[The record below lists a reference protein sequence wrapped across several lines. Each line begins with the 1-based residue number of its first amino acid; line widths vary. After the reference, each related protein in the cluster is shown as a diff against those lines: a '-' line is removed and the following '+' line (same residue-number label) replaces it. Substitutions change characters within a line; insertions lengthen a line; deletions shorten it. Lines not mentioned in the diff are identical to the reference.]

1 MVEVA
6 LALVLLA
13 GGGLLVSTVIRLN
26 SVDTGFQPDEVVSMR
41 LTLPWEEYDGPAI
54 GAFFQDLE
62 ERVAAIPGVQSVGR
76 GAQFPPINFRWD
88 RVAAEGLEVVEEGQ
102 LPDDHDH
109 AGQSGLLRC
118 LGYSAPTRPQLQ
130 QPRCGGFTLRG
141 GHQRSGGRPCG
152 PWIQTSP
159 STTSRRRTMS

>member
-76 GAQFPPINFRWD
+76 
-88 RVAAEGLEVVEEGQ
+88 VMT
-102 LPDDHDH
+102 
-109 AGQSGLLRC
+109 GLLF
-118 LGYSAPTRPQLQ
+118 GVSGTDPV
-130 QPRCGGFTLRG
+130 TLMTVVALFGAVAVVASYLPALRASRLDPV
-141 GHQRSGGRPCG
+141 QALRSE
-152 PWIQTSP
+152 
-159 STTSRRRTMS
+159 